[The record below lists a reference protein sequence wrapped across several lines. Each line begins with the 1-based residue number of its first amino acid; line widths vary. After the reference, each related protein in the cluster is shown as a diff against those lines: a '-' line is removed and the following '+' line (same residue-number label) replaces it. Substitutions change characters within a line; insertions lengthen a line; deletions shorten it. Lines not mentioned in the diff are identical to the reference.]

1 VNMFGERKKK
11 GIFFFL
17 AFLLLMGIVIGRYV
31 FTTPYFK
38 LKEVQVRG
46 ERRLSEAT
54 ILRWADISPRKCIFG
69 ISLREISRRIESNP
83 RVKRA
88 QVKRFFPSGIL
99 IEVEEREPLAYLL
112 YRDLLWEVDEEG
124 IVLGKADSP
133 QDLPVITGVRSFSQK
148 KRISSGIKII
158 KAFKRAG
165 LPLSEVNVEDEEKMI
180 AYLRKIKV
188 YLGKG
193 EHLEYLS
200 YLPFI
205 IADLKDKRISY
216 IDLRFNGQVAVGLK

>member
-1 VNMFGERKKK
+1 VNRKGKR
-11 GIFFFL
+11 GAYSFFWF
-17 AFLLLMGIVIGRYV
+17 FLLLMGIVIGRYV

-38 LKEVQVRG
+38 LEEVRVRG
-46 ERRLSEAT
+46 ERRLSEDT
-54 ILRWADISPRKCIFG
+54 ILRWADIPAQECIFG

-83 RVKRA
+83 RIKRA
-88 QVKRFFPSGIL
+88 QVKRFFPSGLL

-112 YRDLLWEVDEEG
+112 YQNLLWEVDEEG
-124 IVLGKADSP
+124 IILGKADSP
-133 QDLPVITGVRSFSQK
+133 QDLPLITGVGSFSQK

-158 KAFKRAG
+158 KAFKQAG
-165 LPLSEVNVEDEEKMI
+165 LLLCEVNVEDEEEMI

-188 YLGKG
+188 YLGRG

-200 YLPFI
+200 YLPLI
-205 IADLKDKRISY
+205 IVDLKDERISY